1 VSTVEVAVIGGRRWV
16 ASAPEARP
24 SGRGTLRI
32 LAFAGLS
39 LYGVLRWGTL
49 LTPTPMWRLLGMF
62 AVAVT
67 VAAAGSAVVRQTRA
81 AAAPAAAV
89 IAVLALLA
97 MLAIAGVPIR
107 WLTHVRIAV
116 TADGIWQ
123 GVTALP
129 DALVPYIGINE
140 WVRVVIV
147 LGAGVLMLDAALLLA
162 FIPSG
167 LGDLRRAGAAVP
179 LIVLAVVPSTLA
191 RPGLPFLH
199 GLLLFVLLALFVWG
213 ERIPRHDA
221 GTALGVAA
229 LAAIGAL
236 ALAPG
241 LDRHHPWINYQALT
255 GKLSATKVDIFDWSQ
270 HYGPLNW
277 PRVGREVLDVKAQH
291 PDYWKAA
298 NLDLFN
304 GVAWAQGTA
313 LLGSNLPPPDP
324 AVQADFTQTVQV
336 TLRALRTKQVI
347 AAGTAAE
354 PQHLGQLI
362 APAASVGTWTVN
374 SPLGPG
380 DSYTVTT
387 YSPHPTGAQLSAS
400 TAGES
405 LQVQAGDYTAIDLP
419 QAIGTQVPP
428 VVAFPP
434 FHSGAAPRAVVSG
447 PGADAGAV
455 LAYSPYAPAYTLAQH
470 LASTSATPYQFV
482 QSVLR
487 YLGHGFTYDE
497 HPPRRAYPLESFLFT
512 DRRGYCQ
519 QFAGA
524 MALLLRMGGVPA
536 RVATGFTTGTF
547 DSTKQE
553 YVVTDQ
559 DAHAWVEAWFPSYGW
574 VRFDP
579 TPAVAPARGG
589 IQLGASVGA
598 ADTSSGRRAPF
609 RRRDLAGAVAATTGG
624 AQSHGG
630 GSSVPLYTALAALGA
645 ALVAA
650 ALWFT
655 RGSVMTAEQRLAEL
669 ERAFARAGRPL
680 SPQVTLQSLE
690 QRLRSS
696 PAAAAYIRAMRLQRF
711 GGGEER
717 PHTDGR
723 RALRAAL
730 GQGLGAVGRLRA
742 LWALPPRRV

>member
-1 VSTVEVAVIGGRRWV
+1 MSTVEVAVIGGRRWV
-16 ASAPEARP
+16 ASAAEARP
-24 SGRGTLRI
+24 SGRGVLRI
-32 LAFAGLS
+32 FAFAGLS

-49 LTPTPMWRLLGMF
+49 LTPTPMWRLLGMVT
-62 AVAVT
+62 VAVT
-67 VAAAGSAVVRQTRA
+67 VAAVGSAVVRQTRA
-81 AAAPAAAV
+81 AAAPAGAV

-97 MLAIAGVPIR
+97 MLAIAGLPVR

-129 DALVPYIGINE
+129 DALIPYIGINE

-221 GTALGVAA
+221 GTALGVGA
-229 LAAIGAL
+229 LAAIGAI

-255 GKLSATKVDIFDWSQ
+255 GKLSATKVDVFDWSQ

-277 PRVGREVLDVKAQH
+277 PRVGREVLDVKAQR

-298 NLDLFN
+298 NLEVFN

-313 LLGSNLPPPDP
+313 LVGSNLPPPDP
-324 AVQADFTQTVQV
+324 AVQPDFTQTVQV
-336 TLRALRTKQVI
+336 TLRAMRTKQVI
-347 AAGTAAE
+347 AAGTANA
-354 PQHLGQLI
+354 PQHLAQLI
-362 APAASVGTWTVN
+362 APGASVGTWTVS

-387 YSPHPTGAQLSAS
+387 YSPHPSAAELEAS
-400 TAGES
+400 TAGDS
-405 LQVQAGDYTAIDLP
+405 LQVQAGDYTAIELP
-419 QAIGTQVPP
+419 TPIGAQVPP
-428 VVAFPP
+428 VVAFPL
-434 FHSGAAPRAVVSG
+434 FHSGATPRAVVSG
-447 PGADAGAV
+447 YGADGGALV
-455 LAYSPYAPAYTLAQH
+455 ASSPYAPVYTLAQH
-470 LASTSATPYQFV
+470 LASTSATPYQLV
-482 QSVLR
+482 RSVLR

-497 HPPRRAYPLESFLFT
+497 HPPRRTYPLESFLFK
-512 DRRGYCQ
+512 DHRGYCQ

-547 DSTKQE
+547 DSTKHD
-553 YVVTDQ
+553 YIVTDQ

-579 TPAVAPARGG
+579 TPAIAPARGG
-589 IQLGASVGA
+589 IQPAASVSA
-598 ADTSSGRRAPF
+598 ADASSGRHTPI
-609 RRRDLAGAVAATTGG
+609 RRRDLTGAVAATTG
-624 AQSHGG
+624 AQPHGG
-630 GSSVPLYTALAALGA
+630 GSSVSLYIALAALVGVLGA
-645 ALVAA
+645 T
-650 ALWFT
+650 ALWLT
-655 RGSVMTAEQRLAEL
+655 RRQALNAEQRLAEL

-680 SPQVTLQSLE
+680 SPQATLQSLE

-696 PAAAAYIRAMRLQRF
+696 PAAADYVREIRLQRF
-711 GGGEER
+711 GGGEDR
-717 PHTDGR
+717 PRANGR
-723 RALRAAL
+723 TALRAAL

-742 LWALPPRRV
+742 LWALPPRRA